1 MLRVDGGMVASD
13 WTMQFLADILDAPV
27 ERPIVRRRRRW
38 VPPGSPATRPACGPT
53 RQGFGRLWKLERD
66 FKPALAAAERERK
79 YAGWKRSVRAVLA
92 TPAAHDA
99 IIPARSLAPAVVAG
113 GPRCAGRL

>member
-27 ERPIVRRRRRW
+27 ERPVIQETTALGAAWLAGHKAGVW
-38 VPPGSPATRPACGPT
+38 PDAE
-53 RQGFGRLWKLERD
+53 GFAKLWKLERA

-79 YAGWKRSVRAVLA
+79 YAGWQRSVRTVLGHA
-92 TPAAHDA
+92 TG
-99 IIPARSLAPAVVAG
+99 S
-113 GPRCAGRL
+113 